1 MKNLLVVLM
10 LMAIPVMAEE
20 VTPNQEIDNTK
31 SYTGINYNRQDSEQ
45 TGVQKI
51 VNDHSWFNINIQII
65 KKGALFKGKDIVV
78 ETEAKQLLIWGC
90 LVLTGYTDHR
100 LQVET
105 YDLLKSY
112 KNIDADNVIYADF
125 GNRTALAA

>member
-1 MKNLLVVLM
+1 MKNLLVALM

-78 ETEAKQLLIWGC
+78 ETEAK
-90 LVLTGYTDHR
+90 
-100 LQVET
+100 
-105 YDLLKSY
+105 
-112 KNIDADNVIYADF
+112 
-125 GNRTALAA
+125 